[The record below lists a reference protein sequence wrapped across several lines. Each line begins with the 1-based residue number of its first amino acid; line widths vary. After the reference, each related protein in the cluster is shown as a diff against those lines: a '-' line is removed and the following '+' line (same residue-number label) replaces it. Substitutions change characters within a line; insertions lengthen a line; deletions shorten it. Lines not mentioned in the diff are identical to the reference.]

1 METREPSYTV
11 GGNVNWCSQYGKHYG
26 VSSKKLKIRVAY
38 DSAIPL
44 LSIYPN
50 KTIIQKDACI
60 LMFIVALFTI
70 VNTEIIKM
78 AIDR

>member
-1 METREPSYTV
+1 MENTR
-11 GGNVNWCSQYGKHYG
+11 
-26 VSSKKLKIRVAY
+26 VSLKKLKIRVAY

-50 KTIIQKDACI
+50 KTIIQKDTCI

-70 VNTEIIKM
+70 VNTEII
-78 AIDR
+78 